1 MIKKDHQ
8 IMAIKINNHIT
19 FQIDLKNIIIQIN
32 IKINNHFKIKT
43 NNHFKIKT
51 HNSLNNKVNMFLLQ

>member
-1 MIKKDHQ
+1 
-8 IMAIKINNHIT
+8 MAIKNNNNHIT

-32 IKINNHFKIKT
+32 IKINNHSKIKT
-43 NNHFKIKT
+43 NNYFKIKT